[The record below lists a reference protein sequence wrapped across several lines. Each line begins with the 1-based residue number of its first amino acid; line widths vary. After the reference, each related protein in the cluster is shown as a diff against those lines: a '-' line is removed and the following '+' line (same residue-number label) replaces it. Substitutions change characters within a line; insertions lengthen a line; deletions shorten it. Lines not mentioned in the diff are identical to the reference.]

1 VPTTAELIAQTLKA
15 NGIRRVFGLPGGE
28 IAEIMGACRKTGIG
42 FLLCRHENAAC
53 LMAGAIGELT
63 RKPGVILATVGP
75 GATNLV
81 NGVANA
87 WLERAPLLVIS
98 AQLPTE
104 LSPILPHQFIDL
116 ERLFRPIT
124 KWSATL
130 TGTGTAEA
138 VQRALELTAEG
149 RPGPVYL
156 SLPSDIARRQEESAA
171 PGSPHTQPA
180 LPLEEGT
187 ARLAGPDEARHRPT
201 LVPARD
207 PHALARAQA
216 MIAAAKRP
224 LAMAGIGVDPRTARQ
239 PILRWLEATGIPVA
253 VTPKAKG
260 LVPEDHPLFVATST
274 GMAGDTL
281 FVELLRETD
290 LLIGLGFDPVEAI
303 RTFYTERPLLS
314 IAEYSLAE
322 REFAPALELVGDVG
336 DTLDAL
342 AAGPP
347 PRHAWTREA
356 VLAFRRRLAAFLT
369 PAVEASQLGLSPAR
383 LVGLLRD
390 LTPRDAILT
399 VDTGAHKLLIGQV
412 WPAYEPLTYFV
423 SHGLSTMGYA
433 LPTAMAAKLEYPDRA
448 VIAVTGD
455 GGLAMVLAELETAS
469 RLQLPVV
476 VIVLSD
482 RSLYLI
488 RMHQERKG
496 FTAGGVDF
504 GPIDYAGIAPGFGA
518 LGFRAITWGEFQA
531 ALAAG
536 LAADRPTVIE
546 VPIDPADYR
555 QML

>member
-1 VPTTAELIAQTLKA
+1 VPTTAEIIAETLKA

-28 IAEIMGACRKTGIG
+28 IAEIMGACRKSGIG

-104 LSPILPHQFIDL
+104 LAPILPHQLIDL
-116 ERLFRPIT
+116 QSLFRPIT
-124 KWSATL
+124 KWSTTL
-130 TGTGTAEA
+130 NGRGTAA
-138 VQRALELTAEG
+138 ALQRAIDLTAEG

-156 SLPSDIARRQEESAA
+156 SVPSDIARRQEQPAA
-171 PGSPHTQPA
+171 PGEPLAQPA
-180 LPLEEGT
+180 LPFRDGT
-187 ARLAGPDEARHRPT
+187 DRQPDPDGVRHRPA
-201 LVPARD
+201 LEQAR
-207 PHALARAQA
+207 R
-216 MIAAAKRP
+216 MIAGAKRP
-224 LAMAGIGVDPRTARQ
+224 LAMVGIGVNPRTARP
-239 PILRWLEATGIPVA
+239 PILRWLEASRIPVA

-290 LLIGLGFDPVEAI
+290 LLVGLGFDPVEAI

-322 REFAPALELVGDVG
+322 REFAPTLELVGGVG
-336 DTLDAL
+336 ATLDAL
-342 AAGPP
+342 RDGPP

-356 VLAFRRRLAAFLT
+356 VRAFRRRLAAFLT

-383 LVGLLRD
+383 LIGLLRD
-390 LTPRDAILT
+390 RVPRDAILA

-433 LPTAMAAKLEYPDRA
+433 LPTAMAAKLEHPDRA

-469 RLQLPVV
+469 RLRLPIV

-504 GPIDYAGIAPGFGA
+504 GPIDYAGIAAGFGA
-518 LGFRAITWGEFQA
+518 QGFRAITWGEFEA